1 MKLKHTLML
10 IYGNKTNLLISL
22 LVIFILLSAFSQS
35 EKTTTNITVKVV
47 DLRSND
53 GKVGL
58 TLFNAEEGF
67 PSEPDN
73 AIAKKYIEIKDKTA
87 QATFENV
94 AEGKYAIAV
103 YHDEDEDGE
112 IETNWIGIP
121 KEGTGSS
128 NNPKSRMGPP
138 RYKDCEFD
146 TRQSKEL
153 IIKMKYF

>member
-1 MKLKHTLML
+1 M
-10 IYGNKTNLLISL
+10 TNLLKLSFCFL
-22 LVIFILLSAFSQS
+22 FYSAFAFTGFSQGDS
-35 EKTTTNITVKVV
+35 LTSIKVEV
-47 DLRSND
+47 IDLRNSD

-58 TLFNAEEGF
+58 TLFDAEEGF

-73 AIAKKYIEIKDKTA
+73 AIRKLYVDVNNKTA
-87 QATFENV
+87 SATFENV
-94 AEGKYAIAV
+94 PEGKYAIAV

-138 RYKDCEFD
+138 RYEDCEFD
-146 TRQSKEL
+146 THQTTNLTIR
-153 IIKMKYF
+153 MKYF

>member
-1 MKLKHTLML
+1 MTNSLKHS
-10 IYGNKTNLLISL
+10 LIS
-22 LVIFILLSAFSQS
+22 IFVVLISFSGFAQS
-35 EKTTTNITVKVV
+35 EKATVNITVKVV

>member
-1 MKLKHTLML
+1 MPTKLKVLFICL
-10 IYGNKTNLLISL
+10 I
-22 LVIFILLSAFSQS
+22 LVFTSSGGYTQSDSAV
-35 EKTTTNITVKVV
+35 TITVMVV

-58 TLFNAEEGF
+58 TLFDAEEGF

-73 AIAKKYIEIKDKTA
+73 AIRKLYIDINNKTA

-94 AEGKYAIAV
+94 PEGKYAIAA

-121 KEGTGSS
+121 REGTGSS
-128 NNPKSRMGPP
+128 NNPKGRMGPP
-138 RYKDCEFD
+138 RYEDCEFD
-146 TRQSKEL
+146 TRITKDL
-153 IIKMKYF
+153 VIKMKYF

>member
-1 MKLKHTLML
+1 LKKYTKYILFSFHL
-10 IYGNKTNLLISL
+10 
-22 LVIFILLSAFSQS
+22 LLSTFPGFAQS
-35 EKTTTNITVKVV
+35 EKATVNITVKVV

>member
-1 MKLKHTLML
+1 MAKNLKYSLITLFL
-10 IYGNKTNLLISL
+10 
-22 LVIFILLSAFSQS
+22 IFISFCTFSQT
-35 EKTTTNITVKVV
+35 EKATVIIAVKVV

-67 PSEPDN
+67 PSTPEN
-73 AIAKKYIEIKDKTA
+73 AIQKRYVDISNNTA
-87 QATFENV
+87 EATFENV
-94 AEGKYAIAV
+94 PEGKYAIAA

-138 RYKDCEFD
+138 RYEDCEFD
-146 TRQSKEL
+146 TRQTKEIL
-153 IIKMKYF
+153 IKMKYF